1 MRTEDYDYE
10 LPERLIA
17 RHPAARREDSRL
29 LRVTRPDG
37 RLAHHTFRELPDL
50 LHPGDLLVL
59 NNTRV
64 FPARLLGRRLPDGGG
79 IEALLLR
86 QEGEKAWWAMVR
98 PGKKIKLHDRL
109 VFAPGR
115 LEATVAA
122 YGEPSS
128 GERLLEFTWQ
138 GDWWRLLEEVGH
150 TPLPPY
156 ILKARK
162 HDEAGEAAVHAPSF
176 APEEAEDRDRYQT
189 VYAGQER
196 ASVAAPTAGL
206 HFSPPVL
213 EALERKGI
221 ERVFVQ
227 LHVGPGTFQP
237 IKTDE
242 VEDHPMHEEFIR
254 ISVETARRINRARRE
269 GRRIVAIG
277 TTSVRALE
285 TAALDEESLAQVFH
299 PGPSPILLA
308 PPDRTE
314 EGMMSLFPD
323 SETGDGPVR
332 PLEGWTRLFVKPG
345 FRFRATDVLLT
356 NFHLPR
362 SSLLLLVSAFS
373 DTESIRNAYR
383 TAVQEEYHFYSY
395 GDCMLID

>member
-17 RHPAARREDSRL
+17 RHPASRREDSRL
-29 LRVTRPDG
+29 LRVTRPG
-37 RLAHHTFRELPDL
+37 GYLAHHTFRELPDL

-86 QEGEKAWWAMVR
+86 QENEKAWWAMVR
-98 PGKKIKLHDRL
+98 PGKRIKLRDRL
-109 VFAPGR
+109 IFVPGR
-115 LEATVAA
+115 LEATVTA

-128 GERLLEFTWQ
+128 GERLLEFSWQ

-162 HDEAGEAAVHAPSF
+162 HDGMEQDAQHAMPF

-213 EALERKGI
+213 EMLEQKGI

-237 IKTDE
+237 IKTDR

-254 ISVETARRINRARRE
+254 IPRETARRINQARRE
-269 GRRIVAIG
+269 GRRIVAVG
-277 TTSVRALE
+277 TTSVRAIE
-285 TAALDEESLAQVFH
+285 TAALDESSLAQVFR
-299 PGPSPILLA
+299 PGPPPVLLSPM
-308 PPDRTE
+308 DRAEAGVSRMLETE
-314 EGMMSLFPD
+314 S
-323 SETGDGPVR
+323 GDGPVR

-345 FRFRATDVLLT
+345 FQFRATDVLLT